1 MKRLVSASLVSVL
14 GAALIATV
22 GLTTPACVDDS
33 AGIEDGADEPFAD
46 AEGKADGY
54 SLSEA
59 QATAVMAAAD
69 TLPAEQL
76 KSEVGLSAR
85 IATNIATYVAGVDKR
100 RGTADDQQFDS
111 LEELDAVAYVGPAAL
126 AALVDYTKAAG
137 QVRSDFLGR
146 HDVSVLYP
154 LTKAND
160 RLIKASATAQGGA
173 LLPKSAFDKIGRSL
187 VNTVDDAAEYEA
199 LRAFA
204 VRFDPCFQTAIGSIC
219 QPQIRVVF
227 QTFDTAQASVN
238 DGSIHALYNLTD
250 AQFAD
255 VTAQLRSI
263 APSANKKY
271 RPLGVSPAL
280 AAQGADGE
288 YGQKLKAIVLGH
300 AGASNLAR
308 LTFMTRENS
317 RQGQWVFGG
326 FHIKAQP
333 TTGFPNPG
341 KISIFGSNA
350 TEQTINNQGFGSFR
364 WAMTPEFADADGR
377 KGTDAALLAALPA
390 KDKAKLY
397 AWTQRQ
403 LSPNANVPDTT
414 DCGSCHMAG
423 HPALIL
429 EKADVKLP
437 ALDRGP
443 RSIGASDTSGDNLRA
458 FGYFFK
464 DAVVS
469 IRAANETAAVVRAM
483 NR

>member
-1 MKRLVSASLVSVL
+1 MQRLTSASLASAL
-14 GAALIATV
+14 TAALIATV
-22 GLTTPACVDDS
+22 GVITPACVDDG
-33 AGIEDGADEPFAD
+33 AGIEDGMDEAFAD
-46 AEGKADGY
+46 ADGKADGY

-59 QATAVMAAAD
+59 QATAVMATAD
-69 TLPAEQL
+69 TLPADKL
-76 KSEVGLSAR
+76 KSEAGLSTR
-85 IATNIATYVAGVDKR
+85 VATNIANYVAGADKR

-111 LEELDAVAYVGPAAL
+111 LEELDAVAYVGPQAL
-126 AALVDYTKAAG
+126 AALVDYAKNAG

-160 RLIKASATAQGGA
+160 RLIKASAAALGGA

-204 VRFDPCFQTAIGSIC
+204 VRFDPCFQTAIGSKC

-227 QTFDTAQASVN
+227 QTFDSAQASVN
-238 DGSIHALYNLTD
+238 DGSIHALYNLSD
-250 AQFAD
+250 AEFAD
-255 VTAQLRSI
+255 VTAQLRTI

-280 AAQGADGE
+280 AAQGADGD
-288 YGQKLKAIVLGH
+288 YGQKLKAVVLSH

-308 LTFMTRENS
+308 MTFMTRENA

-326 FHIKAQP
+326 FHIKAQA
-333 TTGFPNPG
+333 TTGFPSPG
-341 KISIFGSNA
+341 KISIFGSNL
-350 TEQTINNQGFGSFR
+350 TEQTINNRGFGSFN
-364 WAMTPEFADADGR
+364 WSMTPEFADADGR
-377 KGTDAALLAALPA
+377 KGTDAAMLATLPA

-403 LSPNANVPDTT
+403 LSPKANVPDTT

-423 HPALIL
+423 HPAQIL
-429 EKADVKLP
+429 EKADLKLP
-437 ALDRGP
+437 ALDRAP
-443 RSIGASDTSGDNLRA
+443 RVIGASDTGGDNLRA

-483 NR
+483 N